1 MPPIITLTTDFGL
14 ADGFVGTMHGVILG
28 ICPAARIV
36 DLSHGIPA
44 QGIHEA
50 AFVLAAAVPFF
61 PAGTIHVVV
70 VDPGVGS
77 ERRAIA
83 VQTDR
88 ALYVAPDNGVLGE
101 ALAQEQVLAAVHLNY
116 PTFWLPVVSRTFHG
130 RDIFAPVAAHLACGV
145 PLHELGEPVSDLLRL
160 PVSRPERQA
169 DGTLVGHVR
178 YIDHFGNLI
187 TDVRDRDLAPMPQV
201 VVYYKEKRIVGL
213 QPSYAAVPRGELVA
227 LIGSSRRLEIAV
239 RDGSAARL
247 LGAQVGDPLRVQ
259 DH

>member
-14 ADGFVGTMHGVILG
+14 ADGFVGTMHGVILS

-36 DLSHGIPA
+36 DLSHGVAP
-44 QGIHEA
+44 QGVQEA

-88 ALYVAPDNGVLGE
+88 AFYVAPDNGVLSE
-101 ALAQEQVLAAVHLNY
+101 ALAQEQVVAAVHLNR
-116 PTFWLPVVSRTFHG
+116 PAFWLPIVSHTFHG
-130 RDIFAPVAAHLACGV
+130 RDIFAPVGAHLARGV
-145 PLHELGEPVSDLLRL
+145 PLRELGDPVSDLLHL
-160 PVSRPERQA
+160 PVFQPEREV
-169 DGTLVGHVR
+169 DGTLLGHVR

-187 TDVRDRDLAPMPQV
+187 TDVRDRDLASMPQV
-201 VVYYKEKRIVGL
+201 VVYYKGKRIVGL
-213 QPSYAAVPRGELVA
+213 HPSYAAVPRGELVA
-227 LIGSSRRLEIAV
+227 VIGSSRRLEIAV
-239 RDGSAARL
+239 REGSAARL
-247 LGAQVGDPLRVQ
+247 LDAQVGDSLGIQ

>member
-1 MPPIITLTTDFGL
+1 MLPIITLTTDFGPT
-14 ADGFVGTMHGVILG
+14 DGFVGTMHGVILG

-36 DLSHGIPA
+36 DLSHGIAP
-44 QGIHEA
+44 QGVQEA

-83 VQTDR
+83 AQTDR
-88 ALYVAPDNGVLGE
+88 AFYVAPDNGVLGE
-101 ALAQEQVLAAVHLNY
+101 VLAQEEIVAAVHLNR
-116 PTFWLPVVSRTFHG
+116 PAFWLPAVSRTFHG

-145 PLHELGEPVSDLLRL
+145 PLHELGEPIDDLLRPL
-160 PVSRPERQA
+160 ASSPEREA

-187 TDVRDRDLAPMPQV
+187 TDVWDRDLASMLQV
-201 VVYYKEKRIVGL
+201 VVYYKGKRIAGL
-213 QPSYAAVPRGELVA
+213 HQSYAAVPRGELVTV
-227 LIGSSRRLEIAV
+227 IGSSRRLEIAV
-239 RDGSAARL
+239 REGSAARL
-247 LGAQVGDPLRVQ
+247 LDAQVGDSLRIR

>member
-28 ICPAARIV
+28 ICPAARVV
-36 DLSHGIPA
+36 DLSHGIAP
-44 QGIHEA
+44 QGVQEA

-83 VQTDR
+83 VQTDHTF
-88 ALYVAPDNGVLGE
+88 YVAPDNGVLSE
-101 ALAQEQVLAAVHLNY
+101 ALAQDELVVAVHLNRAA
-116 PTFWLPVVSRTFHG
+116 FWLPVVSHTFHG

-145 PLHELGEPVSDLLRL
+145 PLRELGEPINDLLRL
-160 PVSRPERQA
+160 PASQPERWA
-169 DGTLVGHVR
+169 DGTLVGHLR

-187 TDVRDRDLAPMPQV
+187 TDVRDQDLASMPQV
-201 VVYYKEKRIVGL
+201 VV
-213 QPSYAAVPRGELVA
+213 
-227 LIGSSRRLEIAV
+227 
-239 RDGSAARL
+239 
-247 LGAQVGDPLRVQ
+247 
-259 DH
+259 

>member
-36 DLSHGIPA
+36 DLSHGIAP
-44 QGIHEA
+44 QGIQEA
-50 AFVLAAAVPFF
+50 AFILAAATPFF
-61 PAGTIHVVV
+61 PAGTVHVVV

-88 ALYVAPDNGVLGE
+88 AFYVAPDNGVLSE
-101 ALAQEQVLAAVHLNY
+101 ALAQEQVLAAVHLNR
-116 PTFWLPVVSRTFHG
+116 PAFWLPVVSRTFHG
-130 RDIFAPVAAHLACGV
+130 RDIFAPVGAHLARGV
-145 PLHELGEPVSDLLRL
+145 PLRELGEPVNDLLRL

-169 DGTLVGHVR
+169 DGTLLAHVR

-187 TDVRDRDLAPMPQV
+187 TDVRDHDLAQMGQV
-201 VVYYKEKRIVGL
+201 IVYYKEKRIAGL

-247 LGAQVGDPLRVQ
+247 LAAQVGDSLRIQ